1 MLLRRCAKEQKVRMK
16 VELLQLGAEKKVS
29 FDNGSDGSIAED
41 CYFAMI
47 AYRDGY
53 SFDFV
58 DGEMNEK
65 SPFTLWDFL
74 QQRKR
79 WIQGIYLTV
88 HSSEIPWRI
97 KVSVESLANISF
109 NHCRSFSLALSTRG
123 RRCRLL

>member
-1 MLLRRCAKEQKVRMK
+1 MLLRRCVKEEKARVK

-29 FDNGSDGSIAED
+29 FDNGPDGSIAED

-74 QQRKR
+74 RQRKR

-97 KVSVESLANISF
+97 KVSIESLASTSF
-109 NHCRSFSLALSTRG
+109 NHCRSFLPALSTRG